1 MAWNNQG
8 GPWGGGS
15 GNGGSSGGGSGGQG
29 GGQTPWGRKPG
40 GGGKPG
46 PDFDD
51 LLRRGQNRFRSIFP
65 GGIGGVPAIAALV
78 GLAVLL
84 WLASGFY
91 RVNPSEVGV
100 ELAFGK
106 YRPPLTQ
113 PGLHWNWPAPIGE
126 VVTPDVNVRNRVE
139 IGFRSNLG
147 NNGDVDVS
155 EESLMLTGDENIVD
169 IQAVVLWR
177 IDDVE
182 KYLFDIRDPIGD
194 IDDTDRVTK
203 DLTVKNAVEAAIREI
218 IGQSTFEY
226 AITDG
231 RSQIEEKAEALAQH
245 ILDSYNSGIHI
256 DQLSMQ
262 KADAPQEV
270 VDAFRDVQKAKA
282 DKVSLVNEAQAYFN
296 QVTQDAEGQATQTVR
311 QSEAYKQKK
320 VADAQGDVQRF
331 LSIYDQYKLAPDVT
345 ERRLYLETMERIM
358 AGMNKVL
365 VAGDGKG
372 GAIPYLPL
380 DQLLKNQTKSGAAA
394 TPTPSAAPQPATNN
408 DQQQVGAQ

>member
-29 GGQTPWGRKPG
+29 GGKTPWGRGPGGG

-46 PDFDD
+46 PDFDE
-51 LLRRGQNRFRSIFP
+51 LLRRGQNRMKSMFP
-65 GGIGGVPAIAALV
+65 GGVGGLPAIAAVILIGLV
-78 GLAVLL
+78 FWA
-84 WLASGFY
+84 ASGFY

-106 YRPPLTQ
+106 YHGPVTQ
-113 PGLHWNWPAPIGE
+113 PGLHWNYPSPIGS
-126 VVTPDVNVRNRVE
+126 VVTPNVNVRNRVE
-139 IGFRSNLG
+139 IGFRSNIG
-147 NNGDVDVS
+147 SSGDIDVS

-182 KYLFDIRDPIGD
+182 KYLFAIRDPNAE
-194 IDDTDRVTK
+194 IDDTDRITK
-203 DLTVKNAVEAAIREI
+203 DQTVKNAVEAAIREI

-231 RSQIEEKAEALAQH
+231 RSQIEAKAEALAQS

-256 DQLSMQ
+256 EQLSMQ

-296 QVTQDAEGQATQTVR
+296 QATQDAEGQATQIIR
-311 QSEAYKQKK
+311 QSEAYKQEKI
-320 VADAQGDVQRF
+320 ANAQGDTQRF
-331 LSIYDQYKLAPDVT
+331 LSIYEQYKVSPEIT
-345 ERRLYLETMERIM
+345 ERRIYLETMERVM
-358 AGMNKVL
+358 GGMNKVL
-365 VAGDGKG
+365 MSGDGKG

-380 DQLLKNQTKSGAAA
+380 DQVLKNRPKAGSGGNAA
-394 TPTPSAAPQPATNN
+394 TQSGNN
-408 DQQQVGAQ
+408 QQQGAQ

>member
-15 GNGGSSGGGSGGQG
+15 GGGGSSGGSGGQG
-29 GGQTPWGRKPG
+29 GGQTPWGRNPNS
-40 GGGKPG
+40 GKNG

-51 LLRRGQNRFRSIFP
+51 LLRRGQNRMRSIFP
-65 GGIGGVPAIAALV
+65 GGIGGLPAIAALI
-78 GLAVLL
+78 GFALLL

-100 ELAFGK
+100 EMVFGK
-106 YRPPLTQ
+106 YSPPVTQ
-113 PGLHWNWPAPIGE
+113 PGLHWNVPAPFGS
-126 VVTPDVNVRNRVE
+126 VVTPDINTRNRVE

-147 NNGDVDVS
+147 NSGDVDVS

-177 IDDVE
+177 IGDVE
-182 KYLFDIRDPIGD
+182 KYLFDIRDPDGDIGD
-194 IDDTDRVTK
+194 IDRVAK
-203 DLTVKNAVEAAIREI
+203 DQTVKNAVEAAVREI

-231 RSQIEEKAEALAQH
+231 RSQIEAKAEKLAQT
-245 ILDSYNSGIHI
+245 ILDSYNAGIHI
-256 DQLSMQ
+256 EQLSMQ

-296 QVTQDAEGQATQTVR
+296 QATQGAEGQAAQIKL
-311 QSEAYKQKK
+311 QSEAYKQEKI
-320 VADAQGDVQRF
+320 ATAQGDVQRF
-331 LSIYDQYKLAPDVT
+331 LSVYDQYKLSPAVT
-345 ERRLYLETMERIM
+345 ERRLYLETMERLM
-358 AGMNKVL
+358 GGMNKVL
-365 VAGDGKG
+365 VTGDGKG
-372 GAIPYLPL
+372 GTIPFLPL
-380 DQLLKNQTKSGAAA
+380 DQILKNQAKPVGSA
-394 TPTPSAAPQPATNN
+394 T
-408 DQQQVGAQ
+408 GAQNSTNQQGAQ

>member
-15 GNGGSSGGGSGGQG
+15 GGGGSSGGGSGGQG
-29 GGQTPWGRKPG
+29 GGQTPWGRKPNG
-40 GGGKPG
+40 GDGKQG

-51 LLRRGQNRFRSIFP
+51 LLRRGQNRMRSIFP
-65 GGIGGVPAIAALV
+65 GGIGGFPAIAALI
-78 GLAVLL
+78 GLALIL
-84 WLASGFY
+84 WLFSGLY
-91 RVNPSEVGV
+91 RVNPSQVGV

-106 YRPPLTQ
+106 YHGPVTQ
-113 PGLHWNWPAPIGE
+113 PGLHWNWPSPIGD
-126 VVTPDVNVRNRVE
+126 VVTPDVNTRNRVE

-182 KYLFDIRDPIGD
+182 KYLFDIRDPNAD

-203 DLTVKNAVEAAIREI
+203 DQTVKNAVEAAIREI
-218 IGQSTFEY
+218 VGQSTFEY

-231 RSQIEEKAEALAQH
+231 RSQIEAKSEALAQS
-245 ILDSYNSGIHI
+245 ILDSYNSGIRI
-256 DQLSMQ
+256 EQMSMQ

-296 QVTQDAEGQATQTVR
+296 QMTQDAEGQATQLIR
-311 QSEAYKQKK
+311 QSEAYKQEK
-320 VADAQGDVQRF
+320 VANAQGDTQRF
-331 LSIYDQYKLAPDVT
+331 LSIYDQYKLNPEIT
-345 ERRLYLETMERIM
+345 ERRLYLETMERVM
-358 AGMNKVL
+358 GGMNKVL
-365 VAGDGKG
+365 VTGDGKG

-380 DQLLKNQTKSGAAA
+380 DQLLKNQVKSGAA
-394 TPTPSAAPQPATNN
+394 PSGLAPQSTGT
-408 DQQQVGAQ
+408 QQQGVQ